1 MAQSTGRELLG
12 RSPPTDCVR
21 KGLGLAAT
29 RSPQTTGKWALTPG
43 ASGDRNRVPCVVR
56 LSRMYSVTLLIPQ
69 AWGNEYEEEKRM
81 FLEDRHN
88 IYNY

>member
-12 RSPPTDCVR
+12 RSLPPDCVR

-29 RSPQTTGKWALTPG
+29 WSPQTTGKRALTPG
-43 ASGDRNRVPCVVR
+43 ASSDRNHVPCVVR
-56 LSRMYSVTLLIPQ
+56 LSRMYSVTLLIPH
-69 AWGNEYEEEKRM
+69 AWGNEYEEKRM
-81 FLEDRHN
+81 ILEDRHN